1 MSLRLR
7 IFLTFALLAL
17 LPALPATWA
26 VRQLIHK
33 SFELGLSKDLRAGLD
48 AGAQNGRR
56 YLRSEA
62 RLFHS
67 ELRTF
72 LDSQNGSLPREFEWI
87 RLDAKGGLLEQSSA
101 FNQDDAEALLAEVA
115 DLLSHPRDREDI
127 KSLRVA
133 SRKRMSALVTVE
145 AGYLLAS
152 KPLGAA
158 FLQDFDATIH
168 AQQLQAGLDLEKE
181 RLSRGFLYPF
191 LLVYLLLLLFSMVLA
206 GLLSRRLTRGLD
218 TLVEGSE
225 RIGAGDWSLRLDPG
239 GRDEVGKLVL
249 AFNDMVAK
257 LEGQQRR
264 LLDMEKMSAWRDMAR
279 GLAHEIKNPLTP
291 ITLVVQE
298 LRDRYAGEDEQFAKL
313 LSESGR
319 IIEEEVE
326 SLRVLSREFS
336 EFARTPE
343 MKKLPSDLNGLL
355 RDQAHLYGSVP
366 VRLNLMEEL
375 PEFDFDSE
383 QMRRVLSNLFENSI
397 SALEGVANAQIEVA
411 TDINSEGQAILIFSD
426 NGPGVPDEIRER
438 IFEPHF
444 TTKGSGMG
452 LGLALVRSVLLLHG
466 GEVKLEEG
474 PGARFRLCLPMED
487 AS

>member
-1 MSLRLR
+1 
-7 IFLTFALLAL
+7 
-17 LPALPATWA
+17 
-26 VRQLIHK
+26 
-33 SFELGLSKDLRAGLD
+33 
-48 AGAQNGRR
+48 
-56 YLRSEA
+56 
-62 RLFHS
+62 
-67 ELRTF
+67 
-72 LDSQNGSLPREFEWI
+72 
-87 RLDAKGGLLEQSSA
+87 
-101 FNQDDAEALLAEVA
+101 
-115 DLLSHPRDREDI
+115 
-127 KSLRVA
+127 
-133 SRKRMSALVTVE
+133 MSALVTVE

>member
-7 IFLTFALLAL
+7 IFLTFVLLAL

-33 SFELGLSKDLRAGLD
+33 SFELGLSEELRAGLD
-48 AGAQNGRR
+48 AGAETARR

-62 RLFHS
+62 RDFH
-67 ELRTF
+67 EDLRSA
-72 LDSQNGSLPREFEWI
+72 LDSDPLAHRDEFQWI
-87 RLDAKGGLLEQSSA
+87 RLDAEGGIEASSDGFDSEA
-101 FNQDDAEALLAEVA
+101 ASALAAEAREHMNEDRVRGDIITLRSTSRSRLA
-115 DLLSHPRDREDI
+115 
-127 KSLRVA
+127 
-133 SRKRMSALVTVE
+133 ALVRM
-145 AGYLLAS
+145 GDDDFILS
-152 KPLGAA
+152 RPLPEN
-158 FLQDFDATIH
+158 FLNDFDDIIG

-191 LLVYLLLLLFSMVLA
+191 LLVYLLILLVSLVLA

-218 TLVEGSE
+218 TLVEGAE
-225 RIGAGDWSLRLDPG
+225 RVGAGDWSLRLDPG
-239 GRDEVGKLVL
+239 GRDEVGKLVH
-249 AFNDMVAK
+249 AFNDMAAN

-264 LLDMEKMSAWRDMAR
+264 LLDLEKMAAWREMAR

-291 ITLVVQE
+291 ISLVVQE
-298 LRDRYAGEDEQFAKL
+298 LRDRYQGDDEDYGAL

-319 IIEEEVE
+319 IIDEEVE
-326 SLRVLSREFS
+326 SLRKLSREFS

-355 RDQAHLYGSVP
+355 RDLSHLYGSVP
-366 VRLNLMEEL
+366 VDLDLDEDLGEF
-375 PEFDFDSE
+375 EFDAE
-383 QMRRVLSNLFENSI
+383 QMRRVLSNLFENAVA
-397 SALEGVANAQIEVA
+397 ALAGVEGARIQVRTRPVGVDRVE
-411 TDINSEGQAILIFSD
+411 LIFAD
-426 NGPGVPDEIRER
+426 NGPGVPEEIRER

-452 LGLALVRSVLLLHG
+452 LGLALVRSVMLLHG
-466 GEVKLEEG
+466 GEVNLDEG

-487 AS
+487 RS

>member
-33 SFELGLSKDLRAGLD
+33 SFELGLSEELRAGLD
-48 AGAQNGRR
+48 AGAENGRR
-56 YLRSEA
+56 LLRSEA
-62 RLFHS
+62 RLFNS
-67 ELRTF
+67 ELRVF
-72 LDSQNGSLPREFEWI
+72 LDSNGKNLPREFDWI
-87 RLDAKGGLLEQSSA
+87 RLDEYGVPRERSKNFHGEE
-101 FNQDDAEALLAEVA
+101 AEALLQEVA
-115 DLLSHPRDREDI
+115 NVLSQSQDREALLT
-127 KSLRVA
+127 LRA
-133 SRKRMSALVTVE
+133 ESRKRMSSLLTLE
-145 AGYLLAS
+145 SGYLLAS
-152 KPLGAA
+152 KTLDEN
-158 FLQDFDATIH
+158 FLADFDATIH
-168 AQQLQAGLDLEKE
+168 AQQLQAGLDLERE

-191 LLVYLLLLLFSMVLA
+191 LLVYLLLLLFSMILA

-218 TLVEGSE
+218 VLVEGSE

-249 AFNDMVAK
+249 AFNDMAAK

-264 LLDMEKMSAWRDMAR
+264 LLDLQKMAAWREMAR

-298 LRDRYAGEDEQFAKL
+298 LRDRYQGDDEKFSNL

-326 SLRVLSREFS
+326 SLRMLSREFS

-366 VRLNLMEEL
+366 VQLDLMEEL
-375 PEFDFDSE
+375 REFEFDSE

-397 SALEGVANAQIEVA
+397 SALEGVTNAQIRVA
-411 TDINSEGQAILIFSD
+411 TGVSSEGHAELIFSD

-452 LGLALVRSVLLLHG
+452 LGLALVRSVMLLHG
-466 GEVKLEEG
+466 GEVRLEEG

-487 AS
+487 PS

>member
-33 SFELGLSKDLRAGLD
+33 SFELGLSEDLRAGLD
-48 AGAQNGRR
+48 AGAETARR

-62 RLFHS
+62 RDF
-67 ELRTF
+67 
-72 LDSQNGSLPREFEWI
+72 REDVQSALAAGPLAHRQEFQWI
-87 RLDAKGGLLEQSSA
+87 RLGADGRAESRSDDYLGEKSDALV
-101 FNQDDAEALLAEVA
+101 AEAQEHLDELRGDGEM
-115 DLLSHPRDREDI
+115 I
-127 KSLRVA
+127 SLRAA
-133 SRKRMSALVTVE
+133 SRSRLAALVMRGGVPYILTRPLPAE
-145 AGYLLAS
+145 FLA
-152 KPLGAA
+152 
-158 FLQDFDATIH
+158 DFDGIVG

-181 RLSRGFLYPF
+181 RLTRGFLYPF
-191 LLVYLLLLLFSMVLA
+191 LLVYLIILLLSLILA

-218 TLVEGSE
+218 TLVEGAE
-225 RIGAGDWSLRLDPG
+225 RVGSGDWSLRLDPG

-249 AFNDMVAK
+249 AFNDMASN

-264 LLDMEKMSAWRDMAR
+264 LLDLEKMAAWREMAR

-291 ITLVVQE
+291 ISLVVQE
-298 LRDRYAGEDEQFAKL
+298 LRDRYRGEDENYGAL

-326 SLRVLSREFS
+326 SLRKLSREFS

-343 MKKLPSDLNGLL
+343 MKKLPSDLNQLL
-355 RDQAHLYGSVP
+355 RDLSHLYGSVP
-366 VRLNLMEEL
+366 VEL
-375 PEFDFDSE
+375 DLDEDLGEFDFDSE
-383 QMRRVLSNLFENSI
+383 QMRRVLSNLFENAVAALNGVDGARI
-397 SALEGVANAQIEVA
+397 SVSTRREAAGRAE
-411 TDINSEGQAILIFSD
+411 LIFAD
-426 NGPGVPDEIRER
+426 NGSGVPGEIRER

-452 LGLALVRSVLLLHG
+452 LGLALVRSVMLLHG
-466 GEVKLEEG
+466 GEVRLEEG
-474 PGARFRLCLPMED
+474 SGARFRLSLPMED
-487 AS
+487 RS